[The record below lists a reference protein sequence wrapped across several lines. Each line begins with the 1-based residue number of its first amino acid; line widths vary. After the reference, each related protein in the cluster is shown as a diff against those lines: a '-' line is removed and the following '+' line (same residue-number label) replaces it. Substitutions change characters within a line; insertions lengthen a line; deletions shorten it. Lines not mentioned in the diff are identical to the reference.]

1 MKRNV
6 PLLFLLPS
14 VLVMLGIAVYPVG
27 FGLWAS
33 FHQWNWA
40 IGQADHWFFNGL
52 DNYLRLF
59 QDAAFCCSFCRW
71 RIHYGSLLVY
81 RIDRIR
87 PSRGDD
93 SQHTE

>member
-59 QDAAFCCSFCRW
+59 KDA
-71 RIHYGSLLVY
+71 
-81 RIDRIR
+81 
-87 PSRGDD
+87 PSATRSG
-93 SQHTE
+93 